1 MGAYLTWLSLSTW
14 FPICYILPNYS
25 IYETLYLITIK
36 TYTMPTGRGSAKTAI
51 QKRKDREKK
60 IKEANALRLARFKKG
75 IRAKKI

>member
-1 MGAYLTWLSLSTW
+1 
-14 FPICYILPNYS
+14 
-25 IYETLYLITIK
+25 
-36 TYTMPTGRGSAKTAI
+36 MPTGRGSAKTAI